1 MVDGRRAIR
10 HPNRDGPDRKF
21 SLPAMKLFLR
31 RALAVS
37 VVGACAAALGIVGVP
52 TAVAAIQQAAL
63 DASAQSFELTS
74 ASSAASL
81 RVLEADERD
90 DFTITEYTVVQW
102 PLDASTTISSYFGYR
117 SCEGCST
124 MHSGIDFTPGAGVP
138 IAAIADGVVV
148 GSTVIDGS
156 WGEHI
161 VIEHDIDGVTYRSSY
176 AHMQWGSSPFAIG
189 DTVQRGD
196 IVGRVGNTGQSYGA
210 HLHFTI
216 QNASG
221 TFINPLPWLREHVN
235 I

>member
-1 MVDGRRAIR
+1 
-10 HPNRDGPDRKF
+10 
-21 SLPAMKLFLR
+21 MKSFLR
-31 RALAVS
+31 RVLAVS
-37 VVGACAAALGIVGVP
+37 VVGACAAALGILGVP
-52 TAVAAIQQAAL
+52 AAVAAIQQAAL

-74 ASSAASL
+74 ATSPAAARMPTSP
-81 RVLEADERD
+81 ERD
-90 DFTITEYTVVQW
+90 DFTVTQYAVVQW
-102 PLDASTTISSYFGYR
+102 PLDPSTPISSLFGPR

-156 WGEHI
+156 WGEHL

-189 DTVQRGD
+189 DTVQRGE
-196 IVGRVGNTGQSYGA
+196 IIGRVGNTGQSYGA

-216 QNASG
+216 QNSAG
-221 TFINPLPWLREHVN
+221 TFINPLPWMREHVN